1 MKKPLFSKDN
11 YLYKLEYSPAITPE
25 ENIILN
31 QIESI
36 QKNDKRL
43 EELYYLVLW
52 DLFLIGEKEDESYKE
67 RLKLAKLL
75 KFLYNNEGGI
85 LLDSINQINS
95 AIEIERKQIV
105 ELQEIIKKQ
114 LSATFLLVRL
124 NKDSEFHFP
133 YKTWGF
139 ENVSKWEPEERVIE
153 VIETTTF
160 AIEYMKQDKPVKIT
174 IDKENLD
181 LIISMEMARE
191 IWENTTYTG
200 RFLNFINK
208 YARKYGYF
216 NCENKAIS
224 ISDALF
230 LYEILELLGFVKA
243 NFCKDIQEKYRY
255 ISNELG
261 KSLSE

>member
-25 ENIILN
+25 ENIILRK
-31 QIESI
+31 IEVIS
-36 QKNDKRL
+36 KNDKRL
-43 EELYYLVLW
+43 EGLYYLVLW

-75 KFLYNNEGGI
+75 KFLYNNENGI
-85 LLDSINQINS
+85 LLADKNQTNS
-95 AIEIERKQIV
+95 AIEIETKQIV
-105 ELQEIIKKQ
+105 ELRQIVKKQ
-114 LSATFLLVRL
+114 LSSTFLLVRL
-124 NKDSEFHFP
+124 NKESEFHFP
-133 YKTWGF
+133 YKAWSF
-139 ENVSKWEPEERVIE
+139 ENVSKWKPEERVIE

-181 LIISMEMARE
+181 LIISMEMARV

-224 ISDALF
+224 TPDALF
-230 LYEILELLGFVKA
+230 LYETLQLLGLVKA
-243 NFCKDIQEKYRY
+243 NVCTDIQEKYQY
-255 ISNELG
+255 ICSELR
-261 KSLSE
+261 KPVRE